1 MRESRI
7 SVVVPVY
14 NVENYLNECLE
25 SILQQTYH
33 ELEVILVDDGSTDR
47 SGELC
52 EEWKKKDKRIHVIHQ
67 SNQGLSE
74 ARNRGLEHITGK
86 YVAFVDS
93 DDILHPQM
101 YEHLAD
107 ALQAGQADVA
117 ICKETLFWG
126 DKPQFKCGDR
136 CEIRAVEDKIRLL
149 THMTDDWITT
159 IDVVWNKLY
168 KKELLEGICFP
179 KGKLSEDVYFQID
192 VLLRASK
199 AVWLDE
205 KLYGYRQRTGSIM
218 HQDGKIYTACAEA
231 LIYQRNRIYEQN
243 IVQLMPIFD
252 SYLLRKIA
260 HMRLEASHQ
269 KMRESAKELKG
280 IYQNLYHGV
289 DKERFSVKDRINTY
303 LARYMWWIYCIIHIM
318 Q

>member
-52 EEWKKKDKRIHVIHQ
+52 EEWKKKDKRIQVIHQ
-67 SNQGLSE
+67 NNQGLSE
-74 ARNRGLEHITGK
+74 ARNRGLEHITGR

-93 DDILHPQM
+93 DDILHPKM
-101 YEHLAD
+101 YEHLTE
-107 ALQAGQADVA
+107 ALQAEQADVA
-117 ICKETLFWG
+117 ICKEALFWG
-126 DKPQFKCGDR
+126 DKLQFKCGDR
-136 CEIRAVEDKIRLL
+136 YEIQAVEDKLQLL

-192 VLLRASK
+192 VLLRANK

-231 LIYQRNRIYEQN
+231 LIYQKNRIYEQN
-243 IVQLMPIFD
+243 IVQLKPIFD

-260 HMRLEASHQ
+260 HMRLETSHQ
-269 KMRESAKELKG
+269 KLRESAKELKSK
-280 IYQNLYHGV
+280 YHYLYHEI
-289 DKERFSVKDRINTY
+289 DKGSFSAKDRINTY
-303 LARYMWWIYCIIHIM
+303 LVRYMWWIYCIIHVM

>member
-14 NVENYLNECLE
+14 NVENYLNECIE

-74 ARNRGLEHITGK
+74 ARNRGLENITGK

-107 ALQAGQADVA
+107 ALQAEQADVA
-117 ICKETLFWG
+117 ICKETLF
-126 DKPQFKCGDR
+126 
-136 CEIRAVEDKIRLL
+136 
-149 THMTDDWITT
+149 
-159 IDVVWNKLY
+159 
-168 KKELLEGICFP
+168 
-179 KGKLSEDVYFQID
+179 
-192 VLLRASK
+192 
-199 AVWLDE
+199 
-205 KLYGYRQRTGSIM
+205 
-218 HQDGKIYTACAEA
+218 
-231 LIYQRNRIYEQN
+231 
-243 IVQLMPIFD
+243 
-252 SYLLRKIA
+252 
-260 HMRLEASHQ
+260 
-269 KMRESAKELKG
+269 
-280 IYQNLYHGV
+280 
-289 DKERFSVKDRINTY
+289 
-303 LARYMWWIYCIIHIM
+303 
-318 Q
+318 

>member
-52 EEWKKKDKRIHVIHQ
+52 EEWKKKDKRIQVIHQ

-107 ALQAGQADVA
+107 ALQAEQADVA

-136 CEIRAVEDKIRLL
+136 YEIQAVEDKIRLL

-192 VLLRASK
+192 VLLRANK

-231 LIYQRNRIYEQN
+231 LTYQRNRIYEQN

-260 HMRLEASHQ
+260 HMRLEASQQ
-269 KMRESAKELKG
+269 KMRESAKELKSK
-280 IYQNLYHGV
+280 YENLYHGV
-289 DKERFSVKDRINTY
+289 DKESFSVKDRINTY